1 MERLLELTG
10 LQPSELR
17 KQIISLSMPEHPVL
31 KMIDEDVKYQ
41 MQPQDTPTVQKHPL
55 MQ

>member
-1 MERLLELTG
+1 MERVLELTG

-31 KMIDEDVKYQ
+31 KMIEECDQ
-41 MQPQDTPTVQKHPL
+41 SQIQPQDTPTIQKHPL